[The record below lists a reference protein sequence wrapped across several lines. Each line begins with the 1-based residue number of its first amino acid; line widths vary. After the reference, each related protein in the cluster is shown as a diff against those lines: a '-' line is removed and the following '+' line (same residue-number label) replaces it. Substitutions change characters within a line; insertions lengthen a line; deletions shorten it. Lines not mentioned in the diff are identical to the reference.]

1 MVLDLKSVVRKGVR
15 VRVPPSAPFGLK
27 ALTQTVRVYQ
37 TLIVGNMNSD
47 PDEAVMSWG
56 HLWAL
61 TPRNVA
67 KEPPEAIQ
75 LRGACLR

>member
-37 TLIVGNMNSD
+37 TLIASNMNSD
-47 PDEAVMSWG
+47 PNEAV
-56 HLWAL
+56 LW
-61 TPRNVA
+61 
-67 KEPPEAIQ
+67 
-75 LRGACLR
+75 RGTYWRLPHVP